1 MEYAY
6 DVAVLGGGP
15 GGYEAAIRC
24 AQYGLKTALV
34 EARELGGTCLNRGC
48 IPTKALLHGAGVWEA
63 VGDAR
68 ALGIR
73 TEGRA
78 LDYAALAAFKER
90 QVSLLRRGVES
101 LEKAHGVEVVA
112 GFGRLENAN
121 TLEVEGRR
129 LTARRVIL
137 ATGSQPALP
146 PIPGAQDALT
156 SDGVL
161 SLTALPASLV
171 IVGGG
176 VIGMEFATLFS
187 SLGVKVTVLEMLPDI
202 LPGVD
207 ARLSALLRRSL
218 KRRRVDIINNARVT
232 EIGSTVR
239 YEVDGEPRTVQAER
253 CAVCTGRR
261 PQTQGIGLGAVGVRT
276 QRGYVCVNDR
286 METSMP
292 GIYAVG
298 DITGGPQLAH
308 AASAQGLVAAA
319 NCAGLE
325 RSMQGRA
332 VPACVYTRP
341 EIACV
346 GLDEQTARAQGRQVR
361 TGVFD
366 VAGNGR
372 CAVMNERLG
381 LCVVVAD
388 AQSDELLGAQIM
400 APRATDHIA
409 EVAADMRLHGTA
421 EDLANTIHPHPTV
434 SEIVMEAAHDVS
446 GLCCHALPRKQSP
459 TD

>member
-48 IPTKALLHGAGVWEA
+48 IPTKALLHGAEVWET

-78 LDYAALAAFKER
+78 LDYAALVAFKER

-261 PQTQGIGLGAVGVRT
+261 PQTQGIGLEAVGVRT

-286 METSMP
+286 METSVP

-400 APRATDHIA
+400 APRATDLIA
-409 EVAADMRLHGTA
+409 EVAAVMRLHGTA

>member
-48 IPTKALLHGAGVWEA
+48 IPTKALLHGAEVWET

-146 PIPGAQDALT
+146 PISGAQDALT

-239 YEVDGEPRTVQAER
+239 YEADGEPRTVQAER

-261 PQTQGIGLGAVGVRT
+261 PQTQGIGLEAVGVRT

-286 METSMP
+286 METSVP

-346 GLDEQTARAQGRQVR
+346 GLDEQTARAQGSQVR

-400 APRATDHIA
+400 APRATDLIA
-409 EVAADMRLHGTA
+409 EVAAVMRLHGTA

>member
-48 IPTKALLHGAGVWEA
+48 IPTKALLHGAEVWET

-239 YEVDGEPRTVQAER
+239 YEVDGEPRTVKAER

-261 PQTQGIGLGAVGVRT
+261 PQTQGIGLEAVGVRT

-286 METSMP
+286 METSVP

-400 APRATDHIA
+400 APRATDLIA
-409 EVAADMRLHGTA
+409 EVAAVMRLHGTA

>member
-48 IPTKALLHGAGVWEA
+48 IPTKALLHGAEVWET

-261 PQTQGIGLGAVGVRT
+261 PQTQGIGLEAVGVRT

-286 METSMP
+286 METSVP

-400 APRATDHIA
+400 APRATDLIA
-409 EVAADMRLHGTA
+409 EVAAVMRLHGTA

-446 GLCCHALPRKQSP
+446 GLCCHALPRKQSL

>member
-48 IPTKALLHGAGVWEA
+48 IPTKALLHGAEVWET

-253 CAVCTGRR
+253 CAVCTGRQ
-261 PQTQGIGLGAVGVRT
+261 PQTQGIGLEAVGVRT

-286 METSMP
+286 METSVP

-400 APRATDHIA
+400 APRATDLIA
-409 EVAADMRLHGTA
+409 EVAAVMRLHGTA

>member
-48 IPTKALLHGAGVWEA
+48 IPTKALLHGAEVWET

-202 LPGVD
+202 LLGVD

-261 PQTQGIGLGAVGVRT
+261 PQTQGIGLEAVGVRT

-286 METSMP
+286 METSVP

-400 APRATDHIA
+400 APRATDLIA
-409 EVAADMRLHGTA
+409 EVAAVMRLHGTA

>member
-48 IPTKALLHGAGVWEA
+48 IPTKALLHGAEVWET

-261 PQTQGIGLGAVGVRT
+261 PQTQGIGLEAVGVRT

-286 METSMP
+286 METSVP

-332 VPACVYTRP
+332 MPACVYTRP

-400 APRATDHIA
+400 APRATDLIA
-409 EVAADMRLHGTA
+409 EVAAVMRLHGTA

>member
-48 IPTKALLHGAGVWEA
+48 IPTKALLHGAEVWET

-261 PQTQGIGLGAVGVRT
+261 TQTQGIGLEAVGVRT

-286 METSMP
+286 METSVP

-400 APRATDHIA
+400 APRATDLIA
-409 EVAADMRLHGTA
+409 EVAAVMRLHGTA

>member
-48 IPTKALLHGAGVWEA
+48 IPTKALLHGAEVWET

-261 PQTQGIGLGAVGVRT
+261 PQTQGIGLEAVGVRT

-286 METSMP
+286 METSVP

-400 APRATDHIA
+400 APRATDLIA
-409 EVAADMRLHGTA
+409 EVAAVMRLHGTA

>member
-48 IPTKALLHGAGVWEA
+48 IPTKALLHGAEVWET

-261 PQTQGIGLGAVGVRT
+261 PQTQGIGLEAVGVRT
-276 QRGYVCVNDR
+276 QRGHVCVNDR
-286 METSMP
+286 METSVP

-400 APRATDHIA
+400 APRATDLIA
-409 EVAADMRLHGTA
+409 EVAAVMRLHGTA

>member
-48 IPTKALLHGAGVWEA
+48 IPTKALLHGAEVWET

-261 PQTQGIGLGAVGVRT
+261 PQTQGIGLEAVGVRT

-286 METSMP
+286 METSVP

-366 VAGNGR
+366 AAGNGR

-400 APRATDHIA
+400 APRATDLIA
-409 EVAADMRLHGTA
+409 EVAAVMRLHGTA

>member
-48 IPTKALLHGAGVWEA
+48 IPTKALLHGAEVWET

-261 PQTQGIGLGAVGVRT
+261 PQTHGIGLEAVGVRT

-286 METSMP
+286 METSVP

-400 APRATDHIA
+400 APRATDLIA
-409 EVAADMRLHGTA
+409 EVAAVMRLHGTA

>member
-24 AQYGLKTALV
+24 AQYGLKIALV

-48 IPTKALLHGAGVWEA
+48 IPTKALLHGAEVWET

-261 PQTQGIGLGAVGVRT
+261 PQTQGIGLEAVGVRT

-286 METSMP
+286 METSVP

-400 APRATDHIA
+400 APRATDLIA
-409 EVAADMRLHGTA
+409 EVAAVMRLHGTA

>member
-48 IPTKALLHGAGVWEA
+48 IPTKALLHGAEVWET

-261 PQTQGIGLGAVGVRT
+261 PQTQGIGLEAVGVRT

-286 METSMP
+286 METSVP

-372 CAVMNERLG
+372 CAAMNERLG

-400 APRATDHIA
+400 APRATDLIA
-409 EVAADMRLHGTA
+409 EVAAVMRLHGTA

>member
-48 IPTKALLHGAGVWEA
+48 IPTKALLHGAEVWET
-63 VGDAR
+63 VSDAR

-261 PQTQGIGLGAVGVRT
+261 PQTQGIGLEAVGVRT

-286 METSMP
+286 METSVP

-400 APRATDHIA
+400 APRATDLIA
-409 EVAADMRLHGTA
+409 EVAAVMRLHGTA

>member
-48 IPTKALLHGAGVWEA
+48 IPTKALLHGAEVWET

-261 PQTQGIGLGAVGVRT
+261 PQIQGIGLEAVGVRT

-286 METSMP
+286 METSVP

-400 APRATDHIA
+400 APRATDLIA
-409 EVAADMRLHGTA
+409 EVAAVMRLHGTA

>member
-48 IPTKALLHGAGVWEA
+48 IPTKALLHGAEVWET

-261 PQTQGIGLGAVGVRT
+261 PQTQGIGLEAVGVRT

-286 METSMP
+286 METSVP

-400 APRATDHIA
+400 APRATDLIA
-409 EVAADMRLHGTA
+409 EMAAVMRLHGTA

>member
-48 IPTKALLHGAGVWEA
+48 IPTKALLHGAEVWET

-261 PQTQGIGLGAVGVRT
+261 PQTQGIGLEAVGVRT

-286 METSMP
+286 METSVP

-325 RSMQGRA
+325 RAVQGRA

-400 APRATDHIA
+400 APRATDLIA
-409 EVAADMRLHGTA
+409 EVAAVMRLHGTA

>member
-48 IPTKALLHGAGVWEA
+48 IPTKALLHGAEVWET

-232 EIGSTVR
+232 ENGSTVR
-239 YEVDGEPRTVQAER
+239 YEVDGEPRTEQAER

-261 PQTQGIGLGAVGVRT
+261 PQTQGIGLEAVGVRT

-286 METSMP
+286 METSVP

-400 APRATDHIA
+400 APRATDLIA
-409 EVAADMRLHGTA
+409 EVAAVMRLHGTA

>member
-48 IPTKALLHGAGVWEA
+48 IPTKALLHGAEVWET

-129 LTARRVIL
+129 LTAQRVIL

-261 PQTQGIGLGAVGVRT
+261 PQTQGIGLEAVGVRT

-286 METSMP
+286 METSVP

-400 APRATDHIA
+400 APRATDLIA
-409 EVAADMRLHGTA
+409 EVAAVMRLHGTA

>member
-48 IPTKALLHGAGVWEA
+48 IPTKALLHGAEVWET

-202 LPGVD
+202 LPVVD

-261 PQTQGIGLGAVGVRT
+261 PQTQGIGLEAVGVRT

-286 METSMP
+286 METSVP

-400 APRATDHIA
+400 APRATDLIA
-409 EVAADMRLHGTA
+409 EVAAVMRLHGTA

>member
-48 IPTKALLHGAGVWEA
+48 IPTKALLHGAEVWET

-121 TLEVEGRR
+121 TLEVEGWR

-261 PQTQGIGLGAVGVRT
+261 PQTQGIGLEAVGVRT

-286 METSMP
+286 METSVP

-298 DITGGPQLAH
+298 DVTGGPQLAH

-400 APRATDHIA
+400 APRATDLIA
-409 EVAADMRLHGTA
+409 EVAAVMRLHGTA

-434 SEIVMEAAHDVS
+434 SEIVMEAAHDIS

>member
-1 MEYAY
+1 M
-6 DVAVLGGGP
+6 
-15 GGYEAAIRC
+15 
-24 AQYGLKTALV
+24 
-34 EARELGGTCLNRGC
+34 
-48 IPTKALLHGAGVWEA
+48 
-63 VGDAR
+63 
-68 ALGIR
+68 
-73 TEGRA
+73 
-78 LDYAALAAFKER
+78 
-90 QVSLLRRGVES
+90 
-101 LEKAHGVEVVA
+101 
-112 GFGRLENAN
+112 
-121 TLEVEGRR
+121 
-129 LTARRVIL
+129 
-137 ATGSQPALP
+137 
-146 PIPGAQDALT
+146 
-156 SDGVL
+156 
-161 SLTALPASLV
+161 
-171 IVGGG
+171 
-176 VIGMEFATLFS
+176 
-187 SLGVKVTVLEMLPDI
+187 
-202 LPGVD
+202 
-207 ARLSALLRRSL
+207 
-218 KRRRVDIINNARVT
+218 T

-261 PQTQGIGLGAVGVRT
+261 PQTQGIGLEAVGVRT

-286 METSMP
+286 METSVP

-400 APRATDHIA
+400 APRATDLIA
-409 EVAADMRLHGTA
+409 EMAAVMRLHGTA

>member
-48 IPTKALLHGAGVWEA
+48 IPTKALLHGAEVWET

-261 PQTQGIGLGAVGVRT
+261 PQAQGIGLEAVGVRT

-286 METSMP
+286 METSVP

-400 APRATDHIA
+400 APRATDLIA
-409 EVAADMRLHGTA
+409 EVAAVMRLHGTA

>member
-48 IPTKALLHGAGVWEA
+48 IPTKALLHGAEVWET

-68 ALGIR
+68 VLGIR

-218 KRRRVDIINNARVT
+218 KRRRVDIINSARVT

-239 YEVDGEPRTVQAER
+239 YEVDGEQRTVQAER

-261 PQTQGIGLGAVGVRT
+261 PQTQGIGLEAVGVRT

-286 METSMP
+286 METSVP

-400 APRATDHIA
+400 APRATDLIA
-409 EVAADMRLHGTA
+409 EVAAVMRLHGTA